1 MVGAA
6 LSFRAYTRIVAR
18 YCEGS
23 TISAFDLKPIRMPSP
38 VASRSTFNEV
48 ISLINAGRLVE
59 AIERCRQCVASNA
72 EDVTMVALLG
82 ATLLKT
88 GQRKE
93 AETQLRQAIA
103 LAPTFAKPLEDLGF
117 LLVESGRASEAI
129 EILERATRLD
139 PKSELAFTSL
149 GRAYA
154 ANGRGADADRAFES
168 AFELNPERKRLAFA
182 AEHQKHGRLDE
193 AEREYRELLNRNPR
207 HVDALRL
214 LASLQFGKLRF
225 DDAERLLRRAIEI
238 APDYTL
244 ARLDLGRALH
254 EQYRYA
260 EAIRQFDDVIAAE
273 PQRPKAYYLKAA
285 SLAPMGETKEAL
297 AMYRKALELR
307 PSHVGAWL
315 GAGHTL
321 KTLGHQDE
329 AVEAYRECI
338 RLRPD
343 NGEPWWSM
351 ANLKTFRFNDDD
363 HVALRSALD
372 RSEEVQ
378 GSSRVNFLFA
388 LAKACEDRGDFETA
402 WGYYQEGNQQ
412 QRAAER
418 YDAVQTETTNDD
430 LIDVFDRPFLESR
443 AGQGCDDPSPIF
455 IVGLPRSGS
464 TLLEQILASHSEVEG
479 TSELPYI
486 GRVATSLNHNP
497 AEGVNYPRAMQELG
511 PEHLQALGRTYLQR
525 AGAHRMT
532 DRPRFIDKMPNNFPS
547 AGFIHSILPNAKII
561 DARRYPLD
569 ATLSC
574 YRQLF
579 AKGQSFVYDLQDIGD
594 YFLEYQ
600 RMMDHWHEVMPGK
613 VLTVQYEEVVTDQE
627 AQVRR
632 LLEFCELPWEDA
644 CMDFHKTRRAVRTA
658 SSEQVRQPVYTS
670 SVHYWRNY
678 QAWLDELID
687 VLQPVLPRYA
697 QYESINR

>member
-1 MVGAA
+1 M
-6 LSFRAYTRIVAR
+6 
-18 YCEGS
+18 S
-23 TISAFDLKPIRMPSP
+23 TPA
-38 VASRSTFNEV
+38 ASRATFNQV
-48 ISLINAGRLVE
+48 VNLVNSGRLAEAVSACRQSVE
-59 AIERCRQCVASNA
+59 ANS

-82 ATLLKT
+82 ATLLKS

-93 AETQLRQAIA
+93 AEERLREAIA
-103 LAPTFAKPLEDLGF
+103 LAPTFAKPHEDLGF
-117 LLVESGRASEAI
+117 LLVETGRASEAI
-129 EILERATRLD
+129 ELLEKATRLD
-139 PKSELAFTSL
+139 PKAELAFMSL

-154 ANGRGADADRAFES
+154 ATNRGADADRAFES

-193 AEREYRELLNRNPR
+193 AEREYRELLRNNPN

-214 LASLQFGKLRF
+214 LASIVSGRQRL
-225 DDAERLLRRAIEI
+225 DEAEMLLRRAVEL

-244 ARLDLGRALH
+244 ARVDLGRTLH

-260 EAIRQFDDVIAAE
+260 DAIAQFDDVIASE
-273 PQRPKAYYLKAA
+273 PQRPKGYYLKAA
-285 SLAPMGETKEAL
+285 SLAPLGETEQAL
-297 AMYRKALELR
+297 SMYRKALDIR

-315 GAGHTL
+315 GSGHTL
-321 KTLGHQDE
+321 KTLGQQE
-329 AVEAYRECI
+329 AAVEAYRECI
-338 RLRPD
+338 RLRPE
-343 NGEPWWSM
+343 NGESWWSL
-351 ANLKTFRFNDDD
+351 ANLKTYRLDDNDITAMQSVIDGE
-363 HVALRSALD
+363 HELQA
-372 RSEEVQ
+372 
-378 GSSRVNFLFA
+378 SSRVNFLFA
-388 LAKACEDRGDFETA
+388 LAKAYEDRGEFETA
-402 WGYYQEGNQQ
+402 WRYYSEGNQQ
-412 QRAAER
+412 QRDMES
-418 YDAVQTETTNDD
+418 YDAVQTETTNDEI
-430 LIDVFDRPFLESR
+430 IDVFDRDFMEAR
-443 AGQGCDDPSPIF
+443 EGQGCADAAPIF

-486 GRVATSLNHNP
+486 GRIATSLNRNP
-497 AEGVNYPRAMQELG
+497 AEGINYPYAMRELDA
-511 PEHLQALGRTYLQR
+511 PHLAALGEAYLQR
-525 AGAHRMT
+525 ANIHRMT

-547 AGFIHSILPNAKII
+547 AGFIHSILPNAKIV

-569 ATLSC
+569 STLSC

-579 AKGQSFVYDLQDIGD
+579 AKGQPFVYDLQDIGD

-613 VLTVQYEEVVTDQE
+613 VLTVQYEDMVTDQE

-670 SVHYWRNY
+670 SVNFWRNY
-678 QAWLDELID
+678 EPWLDELVE
-687 VLQPVLPRYA
+687 VLAPVLPRYRD
-697 QYESINR
+697 YEAINR